1 MPAADAQAAPAPA
14 SAATPAATPAPV
26 APPLAA
32 APRPLRIALIG
43 NPNSGK
49 TSLFNQ
55 LTGLNQKVGN
65 FPGVTVDRKSG
76 WAQLAPGRRAEIVDL
91 PGTYSLYPK
100 SLDEHVITDLLY
112 DRAAPGYPDF
122 VVVTVD
128 ASNLRR
134 SLLLFTQVVDLG
146 LPAILALNMT
156 DVAARHG
163 VNIDVPALQR
173 ELGVPVVPMNAR
185 SGSGVAALKIVMA
198 ERLATCPAGLF
209 WWPDE
214 TLLPLVRQVRYYFN
228 LHNDYLALHYV
239 QQHRHIQFLAPDER
253 THLQELAAHY
263 AFEATARQAQETIA
277 RYERIN
283 EVLLETVSVTRT
295 ETREPV
301 SNRIDRVLT
310 HRVGGY
316 LIFLAVL
323 FLLFQAVFTWAQYP
337 MDVIDGAIGALGQ
350 AIQARFAGPLVR
362 LLTEGV
368 LAGLGGVLIFIPQIA
383 LLFGFLAVLEETG
396 YMARVTFLMDK
407 LMRPFGLS
415 GKSVVPLIS
424 GLACA
429 VPAIMGAR
437 TIESWKDRMITIF
450 VTPLM
455 SCSARIPVYTVL
467 VALVVPDAPVL
478 AVFNLRG
485 VVLMGLYLLGLF
497 SALGSAWVLKK
508 LLKARERS
516 YFIME
521 FPVYKWPRWKNV
533 ALTIYQK
540 VRAFVWSAGQVIV
553 AISVLLWGLASYGPG
568 DAQAEAEK
576 AVLQEWSLTNNQ
588 TVYSNNIGSNPFEMN
603 GPPESI
609 TGPNLTEPDFSA
621 GNFDRITQPSLEPPA
636 EVFAPDPFEQAGPP
650 FNQPSSE
657 PPAEVFAPDP
667 FEQVGPP
674 FNQPAE
680 SRDPF
685 EQPSY
690 QGFSSKISQEEKDSL
705 KLVLN
710 RNVAAARLEASYAGV
725 FGRSIEPAIR
735 PLGFDWKMGI
745 ALLTSFAAREVFVG
759 TMSTIYSVGQDA
771 DLGTVQAKL
780 RAERGPDGQP
790 FFTPARSLSLL
801 VFYVF
806 AMQCMSTLAV
816 TYRETKSWRW
826 PLGQLVY
833 MTGLAYAAAL
843 LVWQVLK

>member
-1 MPAADAQAAPAPA
+1 MDAARTIAALPAAGPPAPEAPAR
-14 SAATPAATPAPV
+14 PV
-26 APPLAA
+26 
-32 APRPLRIALIG
+32 RIALIG

-76 WAQLAPGRRAEIVDL
+76 WAQLTPARRAEIVDL

-100 SLDEHVITDLLY
+100 SLDERVIADLLY
-112 DRAAPGYPDF
+112 DPAAPGYPDF

-134 SLLLFTQVVDLG
+134 SLLLFSQLADLG

-156 DVAARHG
+156 DVAERHG
-163 VNIDVPALQR
+163 VRIDLGALEA
-173 ELGVPVVPMNAR
+173 ELGVPVVPLNAR

-198 ERLATCPAGLF
+198 ERLAAPPVRF
-209 WWPDE
+209 WQPGE
-214 TLLPLVRQVRYYFN
+214 ALRPLVRRLRDYFH
-228 LHNDYLALHYV
+228 LHNDYLALHYAQQAEYLGFLSAEDRAYV
-239 QQHRHIQFLAPDER
+239 QGLV
-253 THLQELAAHY
+253 QEY
-263 AFEATARQAQETIA
+263 AFDATAQQAQETIG
-277 RYERIN
+277 RYARIN
-283 EVLLETVSVTRT
+283 DILLETVTVTRT
-295 ETREPV
+295 EKREPI

-310 HRVGGY
+310 HRIGGY
-316 LIFLAVL
+316 LIFLAIL
-323 FLLFQAVFTWAQYP
+323 FLLFQAIFAWAQYP
-337 MDVIDGAIGALGQ
+337 MDLIDQGIGALSGWLQ
-350 AIQARFAGPLVR
+350 GHLPPGPLTR

-383 LLFGFLAVLEETG
+383 LLFAFLAVLEETG

-467 VALVVPDAPVL
+467 VALVVPDRAVGG
-478 AVFNLRG
+478 VFNLRG
-485 VVLMGLYLLGLF
+485 AALMGLYLLGLC
-497 SALGSAWVLKK
+497 SALGSAW
-508 LLKARERS
+508 LLKVLLRARERS

-521 FPVYKWPRWKNV
+521 FPVYQWPRWKNV
-533 ALTIYQK
+533 GLTIYQK
-540 VRAFVWSAGQVIV
+540 VRAFVWQAGQVIV

-568 DAQAEAEK
+568 QRQAQAEAQARRE
-576 AVLQEWSLTNNQ
+576 AASHRWTA
-588 TVYSNNIGSNPFEMN
+588 
-603 GPPESI
+603 PE
-609 TGPNLTEPDFSA
+609 L
-621 GNFDRITQPSLEPPA
+621 RR
-636 EVFAPDPFEQAGPP
+636 
-650 FNQPSSE
+650 
-657 PPAEVFAPDP
+657 
-667 FEQVGPP
+667 QV
-674 FNQPAE
+674 A
-680 SRDPF
+680 S
-685 EQPSY
+685 
-690 QGFSSKISQEEKDSL
+690 
-705 KLVLN
+705 
-710 RNVAAARLEASYAGV
+710 ARLETSYAGS
-725 FGRSIEPAIR
+725 FGHALEPAIR
-735 PLGFDWKMGI
+735 PLGFDWKIGI

-771 DLGTVQAKL
+771 DLGTVQQKL
-780 RAERGPDGQP
+780 RAEKDLRGRP
-790 FFTPARSLSLL
+790 FFTPARAFSLL

-826 PLGQLVY
+826 PAAQLVY
-833 MTGLAYAAAL
+833 MTGLAYLASG
-843 LVWQVLK
+843 LVWQLWGG

>member
-1 MPAADAQAAPAPA
+1 MAAPA
-14 SAATPAATPAPV
+14 THLDFGRDQRPAPL
-26 APPLAA
+26 APPPGA
-32 APRPLRIALIG
+32 APALMRIALIG

-76 WAQLAPGRRAEIVDL
+76 FAQLTPARRAEIVDL

-100 SLDEHVITDLLY
+100 SLDEQVITDLLY

-134 SLLLFTQVVDLG
+134 SLLLFSQLADLG

-163 VNIDVPALQR
+163 VQIDLTALER
-173 ELGVPVVPMNAR
+173 ELGVPVVPLNAR

-198 ERLATCPAGLF
+198 ERLAAPPVRF
-209 WWPDE
+209 WEPE
-214 TLLPLVRQVRYYFN
+214 EALLPLVRQIRYYFN
-228 LHNDYLALHYV
+228 LHNDYLALHYAQQYRRISFLSADDKAHIQELV
-239 QQHRHIQFLAPDER
+239 QQYEFDATTQ
-253 THLQELAAHY
+253 QAA
-263 AFEATARQAQETIA
+263 ETIA
-277 RYERIN
+277 RYARIN
-283 EVLLETVSVTRT
+283 EILLEAVTVTRT
-295 ETREPV
+295 EKREPV

-310 HRVGGY
+310 HRVFGY
-316 LIFLAVL
+316 LIFLGIL
-323 FLLFQAVFTWAQYP
+323 FLLFQAIFAWAQYP
-337 MDVIDGAIGALGQ
+337 MDWIDQGISGLSA
-350 AIQARFAGPLVR
+350 AIQDQFSGPLVR

-383 LLFGFLAVLEETG
+383 LLFAFLAVLEETG

-467 VALVVPDAPVL
+467 VALVVPDRAVL
-478 AVFNLRG
+478 GVFNLRG
-485 VVLMGLYLLGLF
+485 VALMSLYLLGLF
-497 SALGSAWVLKK
+497 SALGSAWLLKK
-508 LLKARERS
+508 LLRARERS

-533 ALTIYQK
+533 GLTIWQK
-540 VRAFVWSAGQVIV
+540 VRAFIWQAGQVIV
-553 AISVLLWGLASYGPG
+553 AISVILWVLASYGPG
-568 DAQAEAEK
+568 NRQDEAEARVRQKREAQA
-576 AVLQEWSLTNNQ
+576 
-588 TVYSNNIGSNPFEMN
+588 Y
-603 GPPESI
+603 
-609 TGPNLTEPDFSA
+609 
-621 GNFDRITQPSLEPPA
+621 
-636 EVFAPDPFEQAGPP
+636 EQFQLGDKYA
-650 FNQPSSE
+650 
-657 PPAEVFAPDP
+657 
-667 FEQVGPP
+667 
-674 FNQPAE
+674 
-680 SRDPF
+680 
-685 EQPSY
+685 
-690 QGFSSKISQEEKDSL
+690 
-705 KLVLN
+705 LN
-710 RNVAAARLEASYAGV
+710 RGVDGMPAAVAAARLETSYAGL
-725 FGRSIEPAIR
+725 FGQAIEPVIR
-735 PLGFDWKMGI
+735 PLGFDWKIGI

-771 DLGTVQAKL
+771 DLGTVQQKL
-780 RAERGPDGQP
+780 RAEKDAAGNP
-790 FFTPARSLSLL
+790 FFTPARAFSLL

-826 PLGQLVY
+826 PAAQLIY
-833 MTGLAYAAAL
+833 MTGLAYLASF
-843 LVWQVLK
+843 VVYQVLA

>member
-1 MPAADAQAAPAPA
+1 MAAVRTIAALPEAAPGAPGR
-14 SAATPAATPAPV
+14 PV
-26 APPLAA
+26 
-32 APRPLRIALIG
+32 RIALIG

-76 WAQLAPGRRAEIVDL
+76 WAQLTPARRAEIVDL

-100 SLDEHVITDLLY
+100 SLDERVIADLLY
-112 DRAAPGYPDF
+112 DPGAPDYPDF

-134 SLLLFTQVVDLG
+134 SLLLFSQLADLG
-146 LPAILALNMT
+146 LPAVLALNMT
-156 DVAARHG
+156 DVAERHG
-163 VNIDVPALQR
+163 VHIDLGALEA

-198 ERLATCPAGLF
+198 ERLATPPVRF
-209 WWPDE
+209 WQPDDA
-214 TLLPLVRQVRYYFN
+214 LRPLVRQLRDYFH
-228 LHNDYLALHYV
+228 LHNDYLALHYAQQADHLGFLSADDRAYV
-239 QQHRHIQFLAPDER
+239 QALVREYRFD
-253 THLQELAAHY
+253 
-263 AFEATARQAQETIA
+263 ATAQQAQETIG
-277 RYERIN
+277 RYARIN
-283 EVLLETVSVTRT
+283 DILLETVTVTRT
-295 ETREPV
+295 EQREPV

-316 LIFLAVL
+316 LIFLAIL
-323 FLLFQAVFTWAQYP
+323 FLLFQAIFAWAQYP
-337 MDVIDGAIGALGQ
+337 MNLIDQGIGALSAWLQ
-350 AIQARFAGPLVR
+350 AHLPPGPLTR

-383 LLFGFLAVLEETG
+383 LLFAFLAVLEETG

-455 SCSARIPVYTVL
+455 SCSARIPVFTVL
-467 VALVVPDAPVL
+467 VALVVPDRSAGG
-478 AVFNLRG
+478 VFNLRG
-485 VVLMGLYLLGLF
+485 VALMGLYLLGLL
-497 SALGSAWVLKK
+497 SALGSAWLLKV

-533 ALTIYQK
+533 GLNIYQK
-540 VRAFVWSAGQVIV
+540 VRAFVWQAGQVIV

-568 DAQAEAEK
+568 QRQVRAEA
-576 AVLQEWSLTNNQ
+576 AVRRE
-588 TVYSNNIGSNPFEMN
+588 
-603 GPPESI
+603 
-609 TGPNLTEPDFSA
+609 
-621 GNFDRITQPSLEPPA
+621 
-636 EVFAPDPFEQAGPP
+636 
-650 FNQPSSE
+650 
-657 PPAEVFAPDP
+657 
-667 FEQVGPP
+667 
-674 FNQPAE
+674 
-680 SRDPF
+680 
-685 EQPSY
+685 
-690 QGFSSKISQEEKDSL
+690 
-705 KLVLN
+705 
-710 RNVAAARLEASYAGV
+710 AAARRWTPAELSRQVASARLETSYAGS
-725 FGRSIEPAIR
+725 FGHALEPAIR
-735 PLGFDWKMGI
+735 PLGFDWKIGI

-771 DLGTVQAKL
+771 DLGTVQQKL
-780 RAERGPDGQP
+780 AAEKDLRGRP
-790 FFTPARSLSLL
+790 FFSPARAFSLL

-826 PLGQLVY
+826 PTAQLVY
-833 MTGLAYAAAL
+833 MTGLAYLAST
-843 LVWQVLK
+843 LVWQLWGS

>member
-1 MPAADAQAAPAPA
+1 MAVTVSNSRRAEATANPAGTGAA
-14 SAATPAATPAPV
+14 SM
-26 APPLAA
+26 
-32 APRPLRIALIG
+32 RIALIG

-76 WAQLAPGRRAEIVDL
+76 FAQLTATRRAEIVDL

-100 SLDEHVITDLLY
+100 SLDEKVITDLLY
-112 DRAAPGYPDF
+112 DKESAGYPDF

-134 SLLLFTQVVDLG
+134 SLLLFSQLADLE

-156 DVAARHG
+156 DVAERHG
-163 VNIDVPALQR
+163 VRIDIEALEQ

-185 SGSGVAALKIVMA
+185 NGSGVAALKIVMA
-198 ERLATCPAGLF
+198 ERLAAPPVRF
-209 WWPDE
+209 WEPDD
-214 TLLPLVRQVRYYFN
+214 TLLPLVRQIRYYFN
-228 LHNDYLALHYV
+228 LHNDYLALHYAQQYQHISFLSADGKEHVQELV
-239 QQHRHIQFLAPDER
+239 QQYHFDAMASQ
-253 THLQELAAHY
+253 AA
-263 AFEATARQAQETIA
+263 ETIA
-277 RYERIN
+277 RYQRIN
-283 EVLLETVSVTRT
+283 EVLLETVTVTRT
-295 ETREPV
+295 EKREPV
-301 SNRIDRVLT
+301 SNRIDKVLT

-316 LIFLAVL
+316 LIFLGIL
-323 FLLFQAVFTWAQYP
+323 FLLFQAIFAWAQYP
-337 MDVIDGAIGALGQ
+337 MDLIDQGISALSEVIQ
-350 AIQARFAGPLVR
+350 QHFSGPLVR

-383 LLFGFLAVLEETG
+383 LLFAFLAVLEETG

-467 VALVVPDAPVL
+467 VALVVPDRSVL
-478 AVFNLRG
+478 GFMNLRG
-485 VVLMGLYLLGLF
+485 VALMGLYLLGLV
-497 SALGSAWVLKK
+497 SALGSAWVLKT

-533 ALTIYQK
+533 GITIWQK
-540 VRAFVWSAGQVIV
+540 VQAFIWQAGKVIV
-553 AISVLLWGLASYGPG
+553 AISVILWVLASYGPG
-568 DAQAEAEK
+568 QRQDQAEAQVRAK
-576 AVLQEWSLTNNQ
+576 AA
-588 TVYSNNIGSNPFEMN
+588 
-603 GPPESI
+603 PPM
-609 TGPNLTEPDFSA
+609 
-621 GNFDRITQPSLEPPA
+621 PSLA
-636 EVFAPDPFEQAGPP
+636 LPDATSALTPT
-650 FNQPSSE
+650 
-657 PPAEVFAPDP
+657 
-667 FEQVGPP
+667 
-674 FNQPAE
+674 
-680 SRDPF
+680 
-685 EQPSY
+685 
-690 QGFSSKISQEEKDSL
+690 DS
-705 KLVLN
+705 
-710 RNVAAARLEASYAGV
+710 AAAQALERRVASVRLENSYAGL
-725 FGRSIEPAIR
+725 FGRAIEPTIR
-735 PLGFDWKMGI
+735 PLGFDWKIGI

-759 TMSTIYSVGQDA
+759 TISTIYSVGQDA
-771 DLGTVQAKL
+771 DLGTVQQKL
-780 RAERGPDGQP
+780 KAEKDANGQP
-790 FFTPARSLSLL
+790 FFTPARAFSLL

-816 TYRETKSWRW
+816 TYRETKSWKW
-826 PLGQLVY
+826 PLAQLLY
-833 MTGLAYAAAL
+833 MTGLAYVAAL
-843 LVWQVLK
+843 VVYQVLK